1 MKYIVIQP
9 NLGGIALGVENVTKS
24 KPIAILAF
32 QKLKKVCDLYH
43 NYAVK
48 HGYSGPY
55 LSLSDPDLDKKS
67 EFWPFIDENTKSD
80 FNKLDIS
87 NLDLI
92 VSCPKCSGL
101 SMMNQ
106 GFKGENRASS
116 DCHLNDYQLL
126 CVQFALSLKPKVFMY
141 ENGIGLSEEIGEDL
155 RVKINNIAN
164 IEGYSVS
171 YIKVDTRNYGLPHK
185 RPRTM
190 VIFVKSNCP
199 IFENFHE
206 KRVLL
211 KDFLAKYPPEENEDQ
226 LQKSFTDKLYVRF
239 AKAKYGS
246 DYFDILCDL
255 LKKHRFART
264 FDLEDCTLLKSI
276 AKNDKEFKKIDKITE
291 RIKVKRGWFE
301 MDDIHIPVDYI
312 GAILFKTFYRDVNII
327 RHRQISRRD
336 GLRLFGMPE
345 DFQVPKGE
353 YRESCRFIGRNV
365 PVNTVEY
372 FIKQISKYLNNELNL
387 SNKRVNIV
395 DFR

>member
-1 MKYIVIQP
+1 MKYLVIQP
-9 NLGGIALGVENVTKS
+9 NLGGIALAVENVTKS
-24 KPIAILAF
+24 KPIAILTF
-32 QKLKKVCDLYH
+32 EKLRKVCDVYH
-43 NYAVK
+43 DYAVK
-48 HGYSGPY
+48 HGFVGPY
-55 LSLSDPDLDKKS
+55 LSLTDPNLDEKTRFWPFLDKKNKD
-67 EFWPFIDENTKSD
+67 EFDKIDTT
-80 FNKLDIS
+80 

-116 DCHLNDYQLL
+116 DCHLNDYQIL
-126 CVQFALSLKPKVFMY
+126 CVNFALSLKPKVFMY

-155 RVKINNIAN
+155 RAKINKTAEN
-164 IEGYSVS
+164 EGYSVS
-171 YIKVDTRNYGLPHK
+171 YIKIDTRNYGLPHK

-190 VIFVKSNCP
+190 VIFVKDNCP

-206 KRVLL
+206 KKVML
-211 KDFLAKYPPEENEDQ
+211 KDFLAKYPPEDDEESLIKAFNE
-226 LQKSFTDKLYVRF
+226 KLYVRF
-239 AKAKYGS
+239 AKAKYGEN
-246 DYFDILCDL
+246 YFDILCQL

-264 FDLEDCTLLKSI
+264 FDLEDCAKLKSI
-276 AKNDKEFKKIDKITE
+276 AKNEKEVKKIDKITE
-291 RIKVKRGWFE
+291 RIKIKRGWFE

-312 GAILFKTFYRDVNII
+312 GAILFKTFYRDVNIV

-345 DFQVPKGE
+345 DFPVPDVE

-372 FIKQISKYLNNELNL
+372 FVKQIIKYLNNELNF
-387 SNKRVNIV
+387 SDKRVNIV